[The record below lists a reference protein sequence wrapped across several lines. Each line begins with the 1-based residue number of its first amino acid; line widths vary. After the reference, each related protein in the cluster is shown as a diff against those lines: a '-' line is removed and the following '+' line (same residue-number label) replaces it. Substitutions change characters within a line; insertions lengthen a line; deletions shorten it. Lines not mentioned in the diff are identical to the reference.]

1 MEQDLERTVCAVEMF
16 SPGGLK
22 LLLFACLGVSLAMIA
37 FGRWGQKNAGN
48 LLPEKVVTERRDKKL
63 RQIRRGGVT
72 WQIVGVIFAV
82 VSIVGLITAWS
93 G

>member
-1 MEQDLERTVCAVEMF
+1 MF

-22 LLLFACLGVSLAMIA
+22 LVLFVCLAVSLAMIL
-37 FGRWGQKNAGN
+37 FGRWGQKNAAN

-63 RQIRRGGVT
+63 RQLRRGGIT
-72 WQIVGVIFAV
+72 WQIVGVLFAV
-82 VSIVGLITAWS
+82 FAIVGLVTAWS